1 MNIWKLLCLLVYS
14 LFCAVIIDMFSFLD
28 YEEMVGQGEI
38 TNVCVVLR
46 TLVMDD
52 TRDVLAP
59 LAFLLISP
67 LFYLVAKKKL
77 KSWPINIITM
87 LLFIFWLWRFFLR
100 FKFC

>member
-1 MNIWKLLCLLVYS
+1 MNIWKSLYLLAYG

-28 YEEMVGQGEI
+28 YEEMVGKGEI

-46 TLVMDD
+46 TLVVDD

-59 LAFLLISP
+59 LAFLLILP
-67 LFYLVAKKKL
+67 LCYLAVKKKL
-77 KSWPINIITM
+77 KSWPLNIITM